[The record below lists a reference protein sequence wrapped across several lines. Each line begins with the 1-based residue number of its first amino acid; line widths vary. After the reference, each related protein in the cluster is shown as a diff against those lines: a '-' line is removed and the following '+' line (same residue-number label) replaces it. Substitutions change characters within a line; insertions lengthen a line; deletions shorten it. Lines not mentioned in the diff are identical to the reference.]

1 MKQFIQNMYHTIK
14 WTTFDVLDKL
24 AKRGSHTAHKL
35 ACRLLP
41 Y

>member
-1 MKQFIQNMYHTIK
+1 MKKIIQNMCHTIK
-14 WTTFDVLDKL
+14 WATFDFLDKL
-24 AKRGSHTAHKL
+24 AKRGSRTAHKL

>member
-1 MKQFIQNMYHTIK
+1 MKKIIQNINHTIK
-14 WTTFDVLDKL
+14 WATFDVLDKL
-24 AKRGSHTAHKL
+24 AKRGSRTAHKL

>member
-1 MKQFIQNMYHTIK
+1 MKQFIQNINYIIK
-14 WTTFDVLDKL
+14 WITFDVLDKL
-24 AKRGSHTAHKL
+24 AKRGSRTAHKL